1 MHRRQA
7 RQAVQILQGEE
18 ELLQEGD
25 QGLDLLPGEDHVQ
38 DLQGKDHDQDLQ
50 GKDHGQDLQGKDH
63 AQDLRVGVHLQGEDR
78 VQDLQGKDHVQ
89 DLHVHPQGEYHYG
102 HLQKGR
108 IMKKGGVTVIEL
120 LSLNLHLNPNL

>member
-25 QGLDLLPGEDHVQ
+25 QGLDLLPEEDRVQ

-50 GKDHGQDLQGKDH
+50 GKDPDQDLQGKDH
-63 AQDLRVGVHLQGEDR
+63 AQDL
-78 VQDLQGKDHVQ
+78 
-89 DLHVHPQGEYHYG
+89 HVHPQEEYHYG

-108 IMKKGGVTVIEL
+108 IMKKGGATVIEL
-120 LSLNLHLNPNL
+120 LNLNIHLNPNL

>member
-25 QGLDLLPGEDHVQ
+25 QGLDLLPGEDRVQ

-50 GKDHGQDLQGKDH
+50 GKDPDQDLQGKDH
-63 AQDLRVGVHLQGEDR
+63 A
-78 VQDLQGKDHVQ
+78 Q

>member
-25 QGLDLLPGEDHVQ
+25 QGLDLLPGEDRVQ
-38 DLQGKDHDQDLQ
+38 DLQGEDHD
-50 GKDHGQDLQGKDH
+50 QDLQGKDH
-63 AQDLRVGVHLQGEDR
+63 AQDLGVGVHLQGEDR
-78 VQDLQGKDHVQ
+78 VQDLQGKDHAQ